1 LIFKKSQLHYSLDLF
16 QKDMKKSSTIITT
29 NKPFEEWADVFG
41 DDVVASAI
49 LPIFPLIHNDKLQ

>member
-1 LIFKKSQLHYSLDLF
+1 
-16 QKDMKKSSTIITT
+16 MKKSSTIITT